1 MSILVFLI
9 AVFLSAIAAYY
20 SVMGMVAIFASAA
33 LPVALMASGLEAA
46 KLITASWLYRHWAVA
61 PRFLK
66 YYLSIAVVIL
76 MLITSMGI
84 FGFLSKAH
92 MDQTMLSGDSSAQV
106 AIYDEKIKTEKE
118 NIEAARKALKQM
130 DEAVD
135 QVLGRSTD
143 EKGANN
149 AVAIR
154 RSQQKERSR
163 LLSEISQSQ
172 KSIAELSDARAPIAA
187 EVRKVEAE
195 VGPVKYIAKLIYG
208 DNIDQNLLE
217 KAVTWI
223 IILLIF
229 VFDPLAVLLL
239 IAANIKLAPV
249 VDTTPIDPGPGK
261 FKIWMDKI
269 RAIKLPQLPKL
280 TKPVILSK
288 PAIVPVITEQ
298 ERQALQEVADAVSE
312 PVKTRTR
319 KKKDDKVIEFTSV
332 QEPVKPKVVKKK
344 KPAEPKEPA
353 KVITVDVP
361 KTVKQKKDDA
371 LNKVKK
377 IVADD
382 VVPSTKIKV
391 QSTTTDLEEQYKNIV
406 SDLAPTATKPKKS
419 KPTGWFPPTKK

>member
-20 SVMGMVAIFASAA
+20 SVMGMIAIFASAA
-33 LPVALMASGLEAA
+33 MPVALMASGLEAA
-46 KLITASWLYRHWAVA
+46 KLITASWLYRNWSIA

-66 YYLSIAVVIL
+66 YYLSIAVVVL

-92 MDQTMLSGDSSAQV
+92 MDQTMLSGDSAAKI
-106 AIYDEKIKTEKE
+106 AIYDEKIKTAKD
-118 NIEAARKALKQM
+118 NIDANRKALRQL

-135 QVLGRSTD
+135 QVMARSTD
-143 EKGANN
+143 AQGADK
-149 AVAIR
+149 AVVIR
-154 RSQQKERSR
+154 RSQQKERTR
-163 LLSEISQSQ
+163 LLQEIEIEQKKVAALSEES
-172 KSIAELSDARAPIAA
+172 APIRS
-187 EVRKVEAE
+187 EVRKIEAE
-195 VGPVKYIAKLIYG
+195 VGPIKHIAKLIYG

-217 KAVTWI
+217 KAVTWV

-239 IAANIKLAPV
+239 IAANIKIVPV
-249 VDTTPIDPGPGK
+249 TEPEPPKPSK
-261 FKIWMDKI
+261 FKILAEKLKG
-269 RAIKLPQLPKL
+269 IKLPKFNLPKQESP
-280 TKPVILSK
+280 KQ
-288 PAIVPVITEQ
+288 PVITDE
-298 ERQALQEVADAVSE
+298 EKQALAEASAMLVDFPVPVVAPKRS
-312 PVKTRTR
+312 R
-319 KKKDDKVIEFTSV
+319 KKKDDKVIDFPPVV
-332 QEPVKPKVVKKK
+332 QEPVKKKPVKKK
-344 KPAEPKEPA
+344 SVAVKEPA
-353 KVITVDVP
+353 KVLTVELP

-382 VVPSTKIKV
+382 TVPSSKIKV

-406 SDLAPTATKPKKS
+406 SDLAPKTKSKKS